1 MVDIALKNISAR
13 RMRSGLCI
21 VGVMICV
28 YLIGTMQGLSN
39 QMEETVMGDV
49 ARLNGKLYLQQ
60 KGATYPPFGSSL
72 DEGIGNDI
80 LTRDDID
87 PDESTS
93 ILFVVIEPAETP
105 RDPAKV
111 FGVGLTPGKEEA
123 YLEDAQVSD
132 GDITLARESENAVV
146 LGKAAADFYNVN
158 VGDEFAVRE
167 DIANVVGV
175 LKQTDVANIDSAV
188 LMSLSFGQSAFG
200 RGNMSSAVLITPG
213 DRHSVNEV
221 ETDIE
226 SAYVNLEVKTQRE
239 IEDELDASL
248 ETPRRI
254 LGMINAVAFVVTIVI
269 IMNVMMMSVKE
280 KTREIGTM
288 RAIGTQRSVV
298 ILIIF
303 YETLI
308 LSILGGVLGMLII
321 IPGSYVVGISWLP
334 ALVSPAVLLRIAVL
348 IFFVGVFSGLL
359 PAYLATRI
367 SPLEALRYE

>member
-1 MVDIALKNISAR
+1 MIDIALKNISAR
-13 RMRSGLCI
+13 KTRSGLCI
-21 VGVMICV
+21 LGVMICV
-28 YLIGTMQGLSN
+28 YLIGTIQGLSN

-49 ARLNGKLYLQQ
+49 ARLNDKMYLQQ

-72 DEGIGNDI
+72 DERIGDEI
-80 LTRDDID
+80 LSRADVN
-87 PDESTS
+87 PDESTN
-93 ILFVVIEPAETP
+93 ILFVVIEPADTP

-111 FGVGLTPGKEEA
+111 LGVGLTPGKEKA
-123 YLEDAQVSD
+123 YLEETQVAE
-132 GDITLARESENAVV
+132 GHNTLVGESENVAI
-146 LGKAAADFYNVN
+146 LGKSAADFYDVH
-158 VGDEFAVRE
+158 VGDELSVRQKT
-167 DIANVVGV
+167 AQVVGV

-200 RGNMSSAVLITPG
+200 RGKMSSAVLITPG
-213 DRHSVNEV
+213 GGHSVDEIEN
-221 ETDIE
+221 DIE

-308 LSILGGVLGMLII
+308 LSILGGILGLLII

-334 ALVSPAVLLRIAVL
+334 ALLSPAVLLRIAVL

-359 PAYLATRI
+359 PAYLATRV

>member
-1 MVDIALKNISAR
+1 MLVIASKNISAR
-13 RMRSGLCI
+13 KTRSGLCI
-21 VGVMICV
+21 LGVMICV

-49 ARLNGKLYLQQ
+49 ARLNDKVYLQQ

-72 DEGIGNDI
+72 DERIGNEI
-80 LTRDDID
+80 LSRDDID
-87 PDESTS
+87 PDESTN
-93 ILFVVIEPAETP
+93 ILFVLIEPAETP

-111 FGVGLTPGKEEA
+111 FGVGLAPGKEKA

-132 GDITLARESENAVV
+132 GDITLAGESENAVV
-146 LGKAAADFYNVN
+146 LGKAAADYYSVN

-167 DIANVVGV
+167 DTAKVVGV

-200 RGNMSSAVLITPG
+200 RGNMSSAVLIAPG
-213 DRHSVNEV
+213 DGHSVNEV